1 MECSALSECAS
12 GSYCRGGVCRP
23 TCSDP
28 SQCPL
33 SSPLCDGI
41 CFECRSTEDCA
52 EPNLCYWNTC
62 RPPLPGDACQ
72 NAIPLE
78 LQGGSVEVRGAISL
92 GYQTDTPIPF
102 TYTRQLRDIYY
113 KVTVESELSLNAD
126 LRADTYAATWASVS
140 IMKGACGQLIPM
152 TNRATTLR
160 DVFVTPGTYYVR
172 VTADEFDLSIEV
184 ASFVLKVFTSP
195 ATREVG
201 NHCLKPRMLNELGAP
216 GGSSTVIAADTRGLF
231 PVEPDSCYGSTPDQ
245 VYGFVLQ
252 ERSNVLVTIQPIDSQ
267 GVYDLGFGKDDCFLL
282 STQGC
287 GFQNWASR
295 DFGRQEPGT
304 YFVHV
309 GTRANPG
316 PYQLRIEIAPWA
328 RNATCATAETL
339 TFSGGVAV
347 VQGDTRYTDTTS
359 GACGFGN
366 PPGLHYKFSTVGMG
380 PRSAIIRVSP
390 ELGYPTVEVSRG
402 CPDGGTKVGC
412 GFAVREAD
420 GSGMRDF
427 PLLEEAEYGLQLL
440 EIGLGGP
447 FTMEVALGPPFLP
460 PSNDSCTTGAQV
472 LSLVDNG
479 FSVSGD
485 TRGADDTI
493 QDYCNGSYQPGGSI
507 TRDVV
512 YRVPATRG
520 LLSVTLQPTMATF
533 NPTLH
538 YTTGFATVCESEP
551 AFTDCVDG
559 VAAGQAESFQLVL
572 QREISIWVDGAAG
585 SYGTFTLSGTLTPPP
600 PEDTCAGAAAL
611 PSGGTPVNGSLAIA
625 GDDPFTEAGCSSWP
639 GPDVFYTFTAAA
651 NGTETI
657 TLSPSGFDGILTV
670 LSSCGSGA
678 ACLGSAD
685 TPGIGA
691 QETLTFSASRNVTY
705 VVVVQS
711 WGLLRGSFTLTR
723 TGP

>member
-1 MECSALSECAS
+1 
-12 GSYCRGGVCRP
+12 
-23 TCSDP
+23 
-28 SQCPL
+28 
-33 SSPLCDGI
+33 
-41 CFECRSTEDCA
+41 
-52 EPNLCYWNTC
+52 
-62 RPPLPGDACQ
+62 
-72 NAIPLE
+72 

-447 FTMEVALGPPFLP
+447 FMMEVALGPPFLP